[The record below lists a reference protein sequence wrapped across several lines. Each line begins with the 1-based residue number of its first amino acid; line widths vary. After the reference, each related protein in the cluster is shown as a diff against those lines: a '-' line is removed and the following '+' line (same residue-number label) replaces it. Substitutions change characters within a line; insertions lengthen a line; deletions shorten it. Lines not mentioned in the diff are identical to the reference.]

1 MLTKGSTCDL
11 RQNSR
16 TAGGKYGN
24 PQRGVSQRNCVA
36 AAQLQVSEQ
45 TLYTLSKRYRKMF
58 NTFWKDEEGVI
69 LSAEIV
75 LLGTILVL
83 GMIVGLVE
91 VQSAVVAEMGDL
103 GDAIGNMDQ
112 SYQVPGIVSFN
123 HGNNCG
129 GIGASGIGASGIG
142 VSGIK
147 AATHGASYSDRPD
160 LCDCNSIIVCASGHS
175 RGEQGTLRNRGAAGG
190 VPAHHGGAVHR
201 APVRTE
207 KNEHHKRQPVPAI
220 PQKK

>member
-1 MLTKGSTCDL
+1 
-11 RQNSR
+11 
-16 TAGGKYGN
+16 
-24 PQRGVSQRNCVA
+24 
-36 AAQLQVSEQ
+36 
-45 TLYTLSKRYRKMF
+45 MF
-58 NTFWKDEEGVI
+58 NTFWNDEEGVI

-91 VQSAVVAEMGDL
+91 VQSAVVAEMSDL

-112 SYQVPGIVSFN
+112 SYQVPGIVSFK

-129 GIGASGIGASGIG
+129 GIG
-142 VSGIK
+142 VCGIK
-147 AATHGASYSDRPD
+147 AVTHGASYSDRPD
-160 LCDCNSIIVCASGHS
+160 LCDCNSIIVCALGHS
-175 RGEQGTLRNRGAAGG
+175 RGEQGTLRNRGAVGG